1 VLVVTAG
8 TSVEVQVRSALQHL
22 WAELS
27 ERLADVVDSSI
38 KYGGGEQQVR
48 RLLSFASEHIAEL
61 EEFEKEMKASPEEAI
76 GEQRSEL
83 QRIQESITR
92 AKNSLAE
99 SFRDYISK
107 LERNQR

>member
-1 VLVVTAG
+1 MLVVTAG

-38 KYGGGEQQVR
+38 KYGGGKQQVR
-48 RLLSFASEHIAEL
+48 RLMSFASENIAEL

-83 QRIQESITR
+83 QRIQEGITR